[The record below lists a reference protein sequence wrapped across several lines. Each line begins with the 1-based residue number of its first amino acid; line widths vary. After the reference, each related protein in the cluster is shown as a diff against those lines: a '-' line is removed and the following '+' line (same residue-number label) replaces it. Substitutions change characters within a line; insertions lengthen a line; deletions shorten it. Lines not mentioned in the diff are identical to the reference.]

1 MTLYHYV
8 YNLMFKILDVLRG
21 ASGEGVGH
29 PTPFITEIDYLEKM
43 FKTHVTL
50 YINCVLCNNARQKN
64 SCCRKTMYVKLNL
77 KCRLHFRF
85 MQTSGTVYILA
96 TNMPYGLFKL

>member
-1 MTLYHYV
+1 MV
-8 YNLMFKILDVLRG
+8 KILDVLRG

-64 SCCRKTMYVKLNL
+64 SCCRKIMYEKLNL
-77 KCRLHFRF
+77 KLGYTFVSCKSGEQF
-85 MQTSGTVYILA
+85 TS
-96 TNMPYGLFKL
+96 